1 MSIELSLGIGITET
15 PMDRR
20 AGGPGAGAD
29 NLLRGNILVWE
40 QELAARVV
48 SSPLSIDA
56 RMETQSILYRTIAL
70 FASTFVVVAILFVMI
85 IWWVVRRGA
94 KPAKS

>member
-29 NLLRGNILVWE
+29 NLLLETG
-40 QELAARVV
+40 
-48 SSPLSIDA
+48 DA
-56 RMETQSILYRTIAL
+56 LLLETGDAL
-70 FASTFVVVAILFVMI
+70 LLE
-85 IWWVVRRGA
+85 
-94 KPAKS
+94 